1 MPRSRRIDPDIED
14 VETPEEEE
22 TAAPVRRSRSNPAA
36 PPKEE
41 KAATT
46 RRRARPVEEDIEDD
60 EDDEEEEEKPVTPP
74 VRRSAKK
81 AAPREEEEE
90 EKPVRRRSSKRDE
103 ETGDEDSDDE
113 AAVIP
118 ISRGRKEI
126 KKNRPTSEANLA
138 YFRWDEE
145 PQLVKFLDNDPWGYD
160 QHWVTRDGKQS
171 FPCLG
176 KGCPLCAIGVK
187 VSQKIVYPVLNLT
200 PIKGEDFL
208 TQSLEVGPTLEDT
221 LVSFDGSTK
230 TGPLT
235 RLWWSL
241 SRTEGERSKG
251 SRKKYNY
258 VFSPVKDR
266 DLEEDWEI
274 DLDEAEDAVSAAE
287 IPDPKKVLG
296 EWNRAQLQEIA
307 DEAMGH

>member
-1 MPRSRRIDPDIED
+1 MPRARRIDPDIED

-22 TAAPVRRSRSNPAA
+22 TAAPVRRRTNPAA
-36 PPKEE
+36 
-41 KAATT
+41 AAGHPAETKPA
-46 RRRARPVEEDIEDD
+46 RRARPPVEEDVDDD
-60 EDDEEEEEKPVTPP
+60 EEEDEEEEEKPVTPP
-74 VRRSAKK
+74 TRRPPKK
-81 AAPREEEEE
+81 AVPREE
-90 EKPVRRRSSKRDE
+90 EKPVRRRSSKPDE

-113 AAVIP
+113 AAIIP

-126 KKNRPTSEANLA
+126 KKNRPTSEASLVF
-138 YFRWDEE
+138 FRWDEE
-145 PQLVKFLDNDPWGYD
+145 PQLVKFLDNDPWSYD

-176 KGCPLCAIGVK
+176 KNCPLCAIGVK
-187 VSQKIVYPVLNLT
+187 VSQKIVYPILNLA
-200 PIKGEDFL
+200 PIKGDDFL
-208 TQSLEVGPTLEDT
+208 TQSLEVGPTLDDT
-221 LVSFDGSTK
+221 LATFDGATK

-258 VFSPVKDR
+258 VLSPVKDR

-274 DLDEAEDAVSAAE
+274 DLDEAEDAVADAV
-287 IPDPKKVLG
+287 IPEPKTVLG